1 MLRGTLVPFLFQYEN
16 VVIPVGFVARNDD
29 FLARIESFDY
39 LVGLRVLATDPD
51 RPLESPVAFRREH
64 VDPVASR
71 FLVERPARNHHR
83 FGRLAQLD
91 IDIVAFAR
99 ADVFGPIAHEMEVGL
114 ELAVLHFG
122 IDFLDE
128 QGIFRAAGFL
138 VACAESRLYL
148 VNVVLVDL
156 SLQLEIGQV
165 VDLGYL
171 RAGRD
176 PLSELCVEP
185 AYLAVDRRLDAQI
198 FQIYALYV

>member
-1 MLRGTLVPFLFQYEN
+1 
-16 VVIPVGFVARNDD
+16 
-29 FLARIESFDY
+29 
-39 LVGLRVLATDPD
+39 
-51 RPLESPVAFRREH
+51 
-64 VDPVASR
+64 
-71 FLVERPARNHHR
+71 
-83 FGRLAQLD
+83 
-91 IDIVAFAR
+91 
-99 ADVFGPIAHEMEVGL
+99 MEVGL

-148 VNVVLVDL
+148 VDVMLVDL

-165 VDLGYL
+165 VDLGDL

-198 FQIYALYV
+198 SSCWRTSTIFSRMLSRLFSSCSICTSL